1 MPKNIFKHMNR
12 NYFLFSYPN
21 TKAEKI
27 EKVTDSTRILI
38 FGVLLC
44 YFGHFLVY
52 AFKAVFTWSI
62 WQSLI
67 NSSRSQLVQ
76 EILHFLLYKMCG
88 NCGLYA
94 ATSDHGFAMS
104 ATNFCFT
111 SLLLIARV
119 LFVLFNILP
128 LYDALIFFLVLLE
141 SSFNQF

>member
-1 MPKNIFKHMNR
+1 M
-12 NYFLFSYPN
+12 
-21 TKAEKI
+21 
-27 EKVTDSTRILI
+27 
-38 FGVLLC
+38 
-44 YFGHFLVY
+44 
-52 AFKAVFTWSI
+52 
-62 WQSLI
+62 
-67 NSSRSQLVQ
+67 Q

-88 NCGLYA
+88 NCGPYA

-141 SSFNQF
+141 SSFNQFQPVLSGNLIIYL